1 MPFQWKRIVHLI
13 LYFLTIFVVVIVKNS
28 IFHLIT
34 VGCSTCMIMMMNAS
48 GAEGGASSS
57 SSFFEGLS
65 DLVKNPAEPGI
76 NSQSYQ
82 GAGQRLPGPLEIS
95 SPGISGESLFR
106 ELEQPRREPDP
117 QPEAAPPAHSTG
129 GTAR

>member
-65 DLVKNPAEPGI
+65 DLVKNPAEPGSI
-76 NSQSYQ
+76 
-82 GAGQRLPGPLEIS
+82 R
-95 SPGISGESLFR
+95 SLI
-106 ELEQPRREPDP
+106 REPGSGFLVRSKSLP
-117 QPEAAPPAHSTG
+117 RA
-129 GTAR
+129 